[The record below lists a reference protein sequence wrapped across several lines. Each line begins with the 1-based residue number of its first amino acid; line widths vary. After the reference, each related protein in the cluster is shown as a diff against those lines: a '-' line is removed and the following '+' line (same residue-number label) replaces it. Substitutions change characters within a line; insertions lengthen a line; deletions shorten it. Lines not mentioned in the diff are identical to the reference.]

1 MDIVVASDGKDG
13 REEGRQASY
22 CRLQA
27 KIGTC
32 INVDLQLKVQRVI
45 TG

>member
-1 MDIVVASDGKDG
+1 MVASDGKDG
-13 REEGRQASY
+13 REEGRLGEAGHA
-22 CRLQA
+22 A

-32 INVDLQLKVQRVI
+32 IIVDLQLKGQRVI